1 MRFNDPVSS
10 VVEVLIPFHKI
21 DQYLFE
27 SIDSVNASIN
37 VEIRLILIN
46 DSKTSAAEVSSRYPT
61 ANMINTQG
69 GEGYQKALLE
79 GLKYITADYIAFQD
93 SDDVSHPSRIYEQ
106 LELLKKSRADIT
118 GCFIEKT
125 NEKLEKL
132 PSKGG
137 VLYKSNLHYLSLLFG
152 SYSANSTWL
161 ITKKVARD
169 SDFMTSPDKAI
180 DWSTGF
186 LIYPKYKIQVVRKKY
201 YYYRQH
207 GKQMTDD
214 PNYQKHAFPEL
225 YPLWQK
231 CNSSY
236 GLPSLNI
243 MEANLIANPWDPG
256 VFTSNHVIWK
266 KALLQIMKSLDTK
279 SRSDFKALIGIRFLK
294 YLKNS
299 KDFLNL
305 TLLSQ
310 IAMLSPWILMN
321 YLKQIWK

>member
-1 MRFNDPVSS
+1 MRFNNPVSS

-21 DQYLFE
+21 DLYLFE

-46 DSKTSAAEVSSRYPT
+46 DSNTSAAEVSGRYPSAT
-61 ANMINTQG
+61 MINTQG
-69 GEGYQKALLE
+69 GEGYQQALLQ

-93 SDDVSHPSRIYEQ
+93 SDDVSHPLRIYEQ
-106 LELLKKSRADIT
+106 LELLKKSKADLI
-118 GCFIEKT
+118 GCFIKKT

-137 VLYKSNLHYLSLLFG
+137 VLFMSNLHYLSLLFG

-161 ITKKVARD
+161 ITKKVAQD
-169 SDFMTSPDKAI
+169 PNFMTSKHKAI

-186 LIYPKYKIQVVRKKY
+186 LIYPKYKVQVLRENY

-214 PNYQKHAFPEL
+214 PIYQKDAFPEL

-231 CNSSY
+231 CNTSY
-236 GLPSLNI
+236 GLPTLNL
-243 MEANLIANPWDPG
+243 MEANLIANPWHPG
-256 VFTSNHVIWK
+256 IFTSNHVIWK
-266 KALLQIMKSLDTK
+266 KALLQVIKNLDAK
-279 SRSDFKALIGIRFLK
+279 SRSDFKAIIGIRFLK
-294 YLKNS
+294 HLKKS
-299 KDFLNL
+299 KDVLNL
-305 TLLSQ
+305 TLMCQ
-310 IAMLSPWILMN
+310 IILLSPWILMN